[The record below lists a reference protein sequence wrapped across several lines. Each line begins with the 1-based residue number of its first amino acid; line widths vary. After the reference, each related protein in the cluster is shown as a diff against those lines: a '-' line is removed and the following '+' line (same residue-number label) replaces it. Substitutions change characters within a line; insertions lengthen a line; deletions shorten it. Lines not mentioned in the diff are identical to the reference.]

1 MAQATCN
8 QRLIDCGAIA
18 GDINGTP
25 KSTICKQIVDCVR
38 TTKCTSDSAT
48 DSPSDCLCGLDVD
61 VGVCS
66 TMQLTALT
74 GECKD
79 LIALG
84 AETTTVID
92 ISTRLGDPTYA
103 AGLAMR
109 LIQCDQRF
117 CATECPF

>member
-1 MAQATCN
+1 MGNATCN
-8 QRLIDCGAIA
+8 QRLTDCGAIA

-25 KSTICKQIVDCVR
+25 KSTICKNIVQCVR
-38 TTKCTSDSAT
+38 DSKCASDSAT

-66 TMQLTALT
+66 TMQLSALT

-79 LIALG
+79 VIALG
-84 AETTTVID
+84 AETQTVID

-103 AGLAMR
+103 VGLAMR